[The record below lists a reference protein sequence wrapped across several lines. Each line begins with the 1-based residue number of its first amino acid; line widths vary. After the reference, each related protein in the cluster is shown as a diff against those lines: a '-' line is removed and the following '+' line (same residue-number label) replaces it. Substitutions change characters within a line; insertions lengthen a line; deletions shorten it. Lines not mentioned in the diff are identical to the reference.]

1 MKNTFLILFLF
12 AAQLSFSQGSN
23 TTPLPTK
30 YDTVKAVFLLTPN
43 DESQAV
49 SKPGYIVGEA
59 VTTNANTTPI
69 TTQWVARKY
78 LDANKVEFQK
88 STIFWQATR
97 K

>member
-12 AAQLSFSQGSN
+12 SVNLAFCQSN
-23 TTPLPTK
+23 TGNLPVTK

-59 VTTNANTTPI
+59 VTTNAKTTPI